1 MNNNSIV
8 LDRVSVERLEQI
20 EQERN
25 NTYADPKFVAWMQ
38 ELNVSGSYQ
47 DRTYILNARE
57 AMRHWDASRLNLNRI
72 VVE

>member
-1 MNNNSIV
+1 MHNNRIV

-25 NTYADPKFVAWMQ
+25 QTYADPNFVAWMQ
-38 ELNVSGSYQ
+38 ELNVSGSYE

-57 AMRHWDASRLNLNRI
+57 AMRDWDATRLNLNRI
-72 VVE
+72 VV

>member
-1 MNNNSIV
+1 MHNNIV

-20 EQERN
+20 EHERN
-25 NTYADPKFVAWMQ
+25 QTYADPNFQQWMQ
-38 ELNVSGSYQ
+38 DLNVSGSYE

-57 AMRHWDASRLNLNRI
+57 AMRDWDPTRLNISSI

>member
-1 MNNNSIV
+1 MHNNSIV

-20 EQERN
+20 ERERN
-25 NTYADPKFVAWMQ
+25 ETYADPKFSEWMQ
-38 ELNVSGSYQ
+38 SLNVSGSYE

-57 AMRHWDASRLNLNRI
+57 AMRDWDPTRLNISSI